1 MAFNFYLNFI
11 FTFTFDFT
19 NLKFNSLIGAVL
31 KSNDLIEQIRKY
43 GLQSAVLCLIL
54 HRQSPPGTF
63 HIFLIGKF
71 SYFVIRFLLNSS
83 TYSKI

>member
-11 FTFTFDFT
+11 FIFTFDFT

-54 HRQSPPGTF
+54 
-63 HIFLIGKF
+63 LIWNF
-71 SYFVIRFLLNSS
+71 ICQLESS
-83 TYSKI
+83 KTSSNKKNVKILIEI